1 MGIPSIKQ
9 ISCDMTQQKTEVA
22 ILGKKNMNV
31 LVTLD
36 NNSVLLQKLRFT
48 YYSTILK
55 LARKT
60 SGKIP

>member
-1 MGIPSIKQ
+1 
-9 ISCDMTQQKTEVA
+9 MTQQKTEVA

-60 SGKIP
+60 SGKIPSCQHI